1 MQRRADR
8 KASEIHEPIKE
19 RKKKHEFDYMK
30 SKTAVENTKAMTMV
44 SDGPILVTQGGEERV
59 ETRRQEETQEA
70 NGARTYC

>member
-1 MQRRADR
+1 
-8 KASEIHEPIKE
+8 
-19 RKKKHEFDYMK
+19 MK